1 MLSTVSPKT
10 ADPALR
16 TALLEAAAR
25 LIAEEGLQGLTLRR
39 LAREVGTSTMA
50 IYTHFGSMVEVRRSI
65 RREGF
70 ARLAAHLANVEAS
83 NDPVADLA
91 LLGRAYY
98 LNAITNPN
106 LYRAMFMDQVVDD
119 ADMSVGIETFERLVT
134 GVDRCIRAG
143 RFDPADPVDLAT
155 ELWSAAHGTV
165 ALHLAKL
172 LTSEQTQATLTS
184 TAMNLIRAYGDD
196 PRATRRSFERAS
208 GRAAQP

>member
-1 MLSTVSPKT
+1 
-10 ADPALR
+10 
-16 TALLEAAAR
+16 
-25 LIAEEGLQGLTLRR
+25 
-39 LAREVGTSTMA
+39 
-50 IYTHFGSMVEVRRSI
+50 
-65 RREGF
+65 
-70 ARLAAHLANVEAS
+70 
-83 NDPVADLA
+83 
-91 LLGRAYY
+91 
-98 LNAITNPN
+98 
-106 LYRAMFMDQVVDD
+106 
-119 ADMSVGIETFERLVT
+119 VT